1 MAGPENPESH
11 PVTGEYLKALRI
23 VKQDR
28 EDRREANLTGGYIPS
43 PEYLALNPALRI
55 RAGRVIF
62 QEELRKASQRAS
74 GRKH

>member
-1 MAGPENPESH
+1 MAGPENSESH

-23 VKQDR
+23 VRQDR
-28 EDRREANLTGGYIPS
+28 EDRRETGLTGGYIPS

-62 QEELRKASQRAS
+62 QEELREASQSAS